1 MSVATFTK
9 YLFKALA
16 IPCVSVNFRTLSKIL
31 DGAVLS
37 KRYSSSTMFL
47 ERENVLMRKRFQAF
61 QDF

>member
-37 KRYSSSTMFL
+37 KRYSSFTIFL
-47 ERENVLMRKRFQAF
+47 ERENV
-61 QDF
+61 

>member
-16 IPCVSVNFRTLSKIL
+16 ISCVSVNFQPLSKTL

-37 KRYSSSTMFL
+37 KRYSSSSIFL
-47 ERENVLMRKRFQAF
+47 EREHVLMWKRFQAF

>member
-16 IPCVSVNFRTLSKIL
+16 ISCVSVNFQPLSKTL

-37 KRYSSSTMFL
+37 KRYSSSSIFL
-47 ERENVLMRKRFQAF
+47 EREHVLM
-61 QDF
+61 